1 MSLAQTASRAIV
13 EGMTDGTDSAAWKD
27 LAVSALVF
35 LVYVA
40 IILLFGKYLWNT
52 AICRMISVAKPV
64 DSVFYI
70 LGLML
75 FVGLILPSH

>member
-13 EGMTDGTDSAAWKD
+13 EGMTDGTDAGAWKD
-27 LAVSALVF
+27 LAVASLVF

-40 IILLFGKYLWNT
+40 VILLVGKYLWNT

-75 FVGLILPSH
+75 FVGLILPSC